1 MTARTVYLSLV
12 LAACIAAGT
21 AGCRSAAPPA
31 ADLTDPATATFG
43 AAPVPHPTAHL
54 QPDVVIV
61 RGGAKAIRGASADG
75 QTWTIDGSAA
85 GAPDLAVGRVM
96 FMTSRAVGRVV
107 GIDRRGPDMAVT
119 LVPVR
124 LTEVIKDAD
133 IRIDQELAPGSAIY
147 QEGSQGQLTV
157 RELAA
162 VDVPQF
168 VPARWQ
174 PPPAGGEQ
182 MPEARKLSY
191 KGKVGPFEVE
201 PYLSMTSRGNTN
213 VNRVGVKIAAGT
225 SSKFEMNG
233 HSGSRGV
240 KFGADVSLYGQQ
252 LTVHAV
258 MPISNGTMGPGT
270 TFLINGIERMDVGLL
285 GGVENG
291 TSDNFKVRVEVP
303 IEVTVPIPPEV
314 TDGVPLAMH
323 FKTKFL
329 VDFGFSG
336 RNSSITAHGV
346 YSLSGPIGI
355 QAGKIVEP
363 AMAVVQPMME
373 GIGGIP
379 VGISGIVFAFEFRFL
394 VGLGTADWQA
404 GPYFK
409 LISSF
414 GISRGSALTMVN
426 CTGLTIK
433 VDLGGGVGLQA
444 STPVADFLKKV
455 LGADAKNK
463 IEFEMLE
470 TMKTIVNNTK
480 TQPDSVLCRGAR

>member
-1 MTARTVYLSLV
+1 M
-12 LAACIAAGT
+12 
-21 AGCRSAAPPA
+21 
-31 ADLTDPATATFG
+31 
-43 AAPVPHPTAHL
+43 
-54 QPDVVIV
+54 IV
-61 RGGAKAIRGASADG
+61 KGGAKAIRGASADG
-75 QTWTIDGSAA
+75 QTWTIDGAAA
-85 GAPDLAVGRVM
+85 GATDLAVGRVM

-107 GIDRRGPDMAVT
+107 RIDRRGPDVAVT
-119 LVPVR
+119 LAPVR

-133 IRIDQELAPGSAIY
+133 IRIDQELAPGSAVY
-147 QEGSQGQLTV
+147 QEGAQGPFTV
-157 RELAA
+157 KELAA

-168 VPARWQ
+168 VRTRWRQ
-174 PPPAGGEQ
+174 TTPAGGDR

-191 KGKVGPFEVE
+191 KGKVGPFEIE
-201 PYLSMTSRGNTN
+201 PYLNMTSSGSTQ

-240 KFGADVSLYGQQ
+240 KFGADVSLYGQK

-258 MPISNGTMGPGT
+258 MPISNGTMGAGT
-270 TFLINGIERMDVGLL
+270 TFLINGVERMDVGLL

-303 IEVTVPIPPEV
+303 IEVTVPIPPEA
-314 TDGVPLAMH
+314 TEGVPLAMH

-336 RNSSITAHGV
+336 RNSTITAHGA
-346 YSLSGPIGI
+346 YSLKGPIGI
-355 QAGKIVEP
+355 QAGKILEP
-363 AMAVVQPMME
+363 AMGVIEPMMQ
-373 GIGGIP
+373 GIGGVP
-379 VGISGIVFAFEFRFL
+379 VGVSGIVFAFEFRFL

-409 LISSF
+409 LIASF

-433 VDLGGGVGLQA
+433 IDVGGGVGLQA
-444 STPVADFLKKV
+444 STPVQDFLKKV

-463 IEFEMLE
+463 IEFELLE
-470 TMKTIVNNTK
+470 TMKTIVNSTK
-480 TQPDSVLCRGAR
+480 TQPDSVLCRGAG